1 MKKDALK
8 KLTLSRE
15 TLRRLD
21 AVALREAAGAG
32 RTDNTC
38 DVSGC
43 LECLPDPT

>member
-15 TLRRLD
+15 TLRQLD
-21 AVALREAAGAG
+21 AGSLRDAVGGG
-32 RTDNTC
+32 RTYNTC